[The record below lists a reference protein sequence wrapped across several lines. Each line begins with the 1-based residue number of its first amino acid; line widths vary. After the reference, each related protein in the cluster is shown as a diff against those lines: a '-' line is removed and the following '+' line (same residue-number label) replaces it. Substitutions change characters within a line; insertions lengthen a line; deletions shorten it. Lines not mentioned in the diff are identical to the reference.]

1 MWSYI
6 IFVNIL
12 FGWQHNFE
20 LSNAYSAAMQ
30 KKKYVANIFNQIIK
44 SDKNIFRLW
53 ISFNGQLKSHL
64 LGI

>member
-1 MWSYI
+1 
-6 IFVNIL
+6 
-12 FGWQHNFE
+12 
-20 LSNAYSAAMQ
+20 MQ
-30 KKKYVANIFNQIIK
+30 KKKYVANIFNQMIK